1 MTPRRIFT
9 TTLLTLI
16 VALVVSA
23 HDTWL
28 APRRVNV
35 KPKTHVL
42 FDLTSGMAFPSLETS
57 IKPDRVDA
65 AGCRLLNKFA
75 ELTKRMNAP
84 KSLVFVG
91 TFNDPGIATCW
102 IELNPRQLELNDKQ
116 VDEYFD
122 EIDASQSV
130 RDVWKNMK
138 APKRWREV
146 YVKHAK
152 TFIYVGDPGG
162 DQSWSEPVNMAL
174 EIVPVK
180 NPAALRVGD
189 ELPIRVLRKSNSVP
203 NLRVNLLLAGQR
215 HGDFQTTDSE
225 GRASFR
231 IKRAGRYLIRATD
244 LRPSTK
250 PDLEWESDFTTLTVE
265 IK

>member
-1 MTPRRIFT
+1 MTTRRMFSTIV
-9 TTLLTLI
+9 LTLV
-16 VALVVSA
+16 VALVAVA

-42 FDLTSGMAFPSLETS
+42 FDLTSGMAFPKLETS
-57 IKPDRVDA
+57 IKPDRVES
-65 AGCRLLNKFA
+65 AGCRLNNKFE

-84 KSLVFVG
+84 QSLVFIG
-91 TFNDPGIATCW
+91 TFNNAGISTCW
-102 IELNPRQLELNDKQ
+102 VELKPRQLELNDKL
-116 VDEYFD
+116 VEEYFV
-122 EIDASQSV
+122 EIDASQAV
-130 RDVWKNMK
+130 RDTWKNMK
-138 APKRWREV
+138 APKRWREE
-146 YVKHAK
+146 YRKHAK
-152 TFIYVGDPGG
+152 TLVYVGDPG
-162 DQSWSEPVNMAL
+162 DDRSWTEPIGMTL

-180 NPAALRVGD
+180 NTAVLRAGD
-189 ELPIRVLRKSNSVP
+189 ELPIRVVKKNQPVP
-203 NLRVNLLLAGQR
+203 NLRVNLLLAGEM

-225 GRASFR
+225 GGASFR